1 MEFAKRMRKVQEEAG
16 AVLTKVQKEM
26 KRQADR
32 GRKEVEVWKVED
44 KIILSMKDL
53 VFKERLVKKLVD
65 LYVGPYINEE
75 IVSTSVVKLWLLT
88 SMRIHLVVNVS
99 QIVQYR
105 DQVWGQKKIE
115 VKPVEVKG
123 VKEWEVEKILNKRKV
138 REVVKYLVQWKEF
151 MVEHDSWEKEK
162 DLENTKYHKMN
173 YLLICNIWTLG
184 VLLEA

>member
-1 MEFAKRMRKVQEEAG
+1 MEFAERMRKVQEEAG
-16 AVLTKVQKEM
+16 AALTKVQKEM

-65 LYVGPYINEE
+65 WYVGPYINEE

-138 REVVKYLVQWKEF
+138 REVVKYLV
-151 MVEHDSWEKEK
+151 
-162 DLENTKYHKMN
+162 
-173 YLLICNIWTLG
+173 
-184 VLLEA
+184 